1 MISKEE
7 LQDLYWN
14 QGLST
19 RMIAQK
25 KRYGKE
31 TIRNL
36 MEKYGIPRRRKQVGP
51 ISKET
56 LERLYFH
63 EKLSINQIA
72 NKLKCSISTVFHW
85 MAAYKLKRRDVS
97 LATKLNPPTPS
108 NKLFIPEEVLREL
121 YYNRR
126 LSLKQIADKLHCSL
140 STVFRYMERYNIPR
154 RPKSEAIR
162 LNPPKI
168 PTETLRKL
176 NKKLWSDPKYRK
188 RMIRISLQN
197 LRKANELW
205 NDPNFRKIR
214 SNRMREVSRRLLS
227 DPLYRKKAAMTLIT
241 PESRKKA
248 IKAVH
253 QNPNRPER
261 RLIRLIQS
269 NHLPFKFTGDGQFLI
284 GRLNPDFIH
293 NNGKKQ
299 VIEIFGR
306 TYHDPNVSFRDVP
319 PLQTV
324 EGRTE
329 YFKKNGWQCLVIW
342 DDEILEYE
350 DEVLTKIKNFM
361 EVS

>member
-1 MISKEE
+1 MISKQE

-14 QGLST
+14 QGLSI

-56 LERLYFH
+56 LERLYFQ
-63 EKLSINQIA
+63 EKLSLNQIA
-72 NKLKCSISTVFHW
+72 NKLKCSISTVFRW
-85 MAAYKLKRRDVS
+85 MEAYKLKRRDVS

-108 NKLFIPEEVLREL
+108 NKLFIPEEELREL
-121 YYNRR
+121 YCNRR
-126 LSLKQIADKLHCSL
+126 LSLKQIASKLHYSL
-140 STVFRYMERYNIPR
+140 STVYRYMERYNIPR
-154 RPKSEAIR
+154 RLKSEAIR

-168 PTETLRKL
+168 SSDAVRKL
-176 NKKLWSDPKYRK
+176 NKELWSKPEYRK
-188 RMIRISLQN
+188 RMVRISVRN
-197 LRKANELW
+197 LRKAHELW
-205 NDPNFRKIR
+205 NDPAFRKIR
-214 SNRMREVSRRLLS
+214 SDRMREVSRRLLS
-227 DPLYRKKAAMTLIT
+227 DPTYRKKAIMTLIS
-241 PESRKKA
+241 PESRMKA

-253 QNPNRPER
+253 QNPNKPER
-261 RLIRLIQS
+261 RLNRLLQS

-284 GRLNPDFIH
+284 GRLNPDFVH

-306 TYHDPNVSFRDVP
+306 TYHDPHVSFRDVP
-319 PLQTV
+319 ILQTV
-324 EGRTE
+324 EGRIE
-329 YFKKNGWQCLVIW
+329 YFKKYGWQCLVIW
-342 DDEILEYE
+342 DDEILEHE
-350 DEVLTKIKNFM
+350 DEVLTKVKNFM